1 MTPEIPTQSL
11 LKLDFEVGRVNDQSM
26 TMVVLHNNQK
36 KVYSKL
42 DEKFS
47 VEIAITFPTTVKLI
61 LLGKKNTDTVFDE
74 NQNVVQDKFI
84 KLSKLT
90 VDNLGCNALYLKTK
104 TKLTTVDNQIV
115 YDNYWGSNGEVA
127 LEFDQQN
134 SVFWALETGSLKP

>member
-84 KLSKLT
+84 KLDKLA
-90 VDNLGCNALYLKTK
+90 VDNLRCNALYLKNK
-104 TKLTTVDNQIV
+104 TKLTTTDNQVV

-134 SVFWALETGSLKP
+134 SVFWALETGSFKP